1 MITIIGEIIISTILD
16 HNSNVVNTPL
26 NNPISMAILI
36 TILKTK
42 QKSSYAFY
50 WKKPQVAQRKEIKTS
65 VCKEISFILQV
76 NLQGRVRP
84 L

>member
-1 MITIIGEIIISTILD
+1 
-16 HNSNVVNTPL
+16 
-26 NNPISMAILI
+26 MAILI